1 MQEMTEHFKI
11 DPSKIVW
18 GLAIG
23 CNDNFAD
30 VDLDKTVQTAEY
42 VKTNGMAGVMTW
54 SINRYCTKSY
64 TILAELKDAL
74 E

>member
-1 MQEMTEHFKI
+1 MQEMSEHFKI

-42 VKTNGMAGVMTW
+42 VKNHGMAGVMTW
-54 SINRYCTKSY
+54 SINRYITKSF
-64 TILAELKDAL
+64 IQ
-74 E
+74 

>member
-42 VKTNGMAGVMTW
+42 VKTYGMAGVMTW
-54 SINRYCTKSY
+54 SINRYVLY
-64 TILAELKDAL
+64 
-74 E
+74 